1 MKQFFVFSFIS
12 ILFFTGLF
20 FINCGENYEQKG
32 SETYIKEIQEW
43 DKSRVERLKSD
54 NGWLNLVGLYWLK
67 EGENTFGSDKNNDI
81 VFPPNAAPKMGSFTL
96 SDSTVTVKVNEE
108 VDVLIDSQL
117 VKNAVLRSDIDDS
130 TTIMSYGSLR
140 WYAIVRDGGKF
151 GIRLRDLE
159 APLVKNFEGIE
170 RFPINEDWRIEATW
184 IPLDPPKE
192 LVIPNI
198 IGTTSEAKAYGR
210 LDFEVDDKTYS
221 LYPTGQ
227 ESLFIIFADQTSGV
241 ETYGAG
247 RFLYTD
253 GPDSNNVVILD
264 FNKAYNPPCAF
275 TKYATCPLPPKEN
288 QLKIRITAGEKNF
301 GEIH

>member
-12 ILFFTGLF
+12 ILFF
-20 FINCGENYEQKG
+20 ISCGENYEQKG

-43 DKSRVERLKSD
+43 DQLRVERLKSD

-67 EGENTFGSDKNNDI
+67 EGKNTFGSDKSNDI
-81 VFPPNAAPKMGSFTL
+81 VFPSNAAPQMGSFIL
-96 SDSTVTVKVNEE
+96 NDSAITVKINKD
-108 VDVLIDSQL
+108 VDVLVDSQL
-117 VKNAVLRSDIDDS
+117 VKEAVLKSDVEEN

-140 WYAIVRDGGKF
+140 WYAIVRDGRKF

-170 RFPINEDWRIEATW
+170 RFPINEDWRIEAKW

-192 LVIPNI
+192 LIIPNI
-198 IGTTSEAKAYGR
+198 IGTTSEAMAYGR
-210 LDFEVDDKTYS
+210 LDFEIDNKTYS

-227 ESLFIIFADQTSGV
+227 ESLFIIFADQTSGE